1 MKRLLSSKR
10 KETKQGSSSSN
21 LSTTSVD
28 KPMDIVPTTS
38 NQSNESHEESFKPIF
53 QRTNNVDMNL
63 NVNPTIANKNNSDDD
78 FSLDTTMN
86 DYSLFTGTKKS
97 FSTKQSSYMSSGSTG
112 GGVGSSKK
120 EFGTTLH
127 TLNMVSEE
135 TDETTTTTPSQIVSD
150 GLVTLVEDVSFVVN
164 QFNHGIINLTT
175 CVINTIDCFKRFI
188 AQVGELD
195 KRIASWKFTSENNK
209 CVRQIIRYYLNFY
222 DNLLKD
228 EAYIKLKLLLVK
240 HFNDFAGCLDSSN
253 DRITNEMIKPK
264 NYAIGYDGIKLPNQ
278 DLLERIIEKISKS
291 SSNLSIK
298 EQSGSFLA
306 PITRGIT
313 QELSILC
320 LYFGYPEPNDYHFQ
334 FIQSLYELY
343 DDIHMM
349 IIKNKIEL
357 AATAKTETMPVPPTA
372 VAPPPSS
379 TKFKIPFRIPTD
391 ITQPPMSMSISLEN
405 SLRTSGTL
413 GGYIYPIINI
423 QTHPELSYYAH
434 SQFAITCGHVC
445 LDGNKSTY
453 PHVSVPSSVLIS
465 MYKNALSVQYTRS
478 DSEAKVAYGS
488 ILSQLDQLFPVKKV
502 NPQLQRNLPS
512 LRFGQII
519 WGERTLIE
527 NNQMIN
533 GISDLAEKRL
543 SDLAIVKINK
553 KLSCRNFLGDDV
565 SFNEFDPGLMFDN
578 LYIRKVINLSR
589 YVPKNIPTTTTDVDS
604 TISDHPAEKS
614 HHGISVFK
622 YGSTTK
628 YTRGNLNG
636 IKLVYWQDGAIHS
649 SEFIVNSPDNITPFA
664 AGGDSGSWVLTK
676 LEDLEQGGKGLGV
689 LGMLHSY
696 DGEFRQFGLFT
707 PMNEILTRLEEV
719 TNIKWGV
726 VGCEEKSD
734 DIESSSSDH
743 DSDTESESEVD

>member
-1 MKRLLSSKR
+1 MKRLLSKR
-10 KETKQGSSSSN
+10 KDPKPGSSSVNPSI
-21 LSTTSVD
+21 SSVD
-28 KPMDIVPTTS
+28 IAPTTS
-38 NQSNESHEESFKPIF
+38 NQSNESHDESVNPIF
-53 QRTNNVDMNL
+53 QKTSNVDMNL
-63 NVNPTIANKNNSDDD
+63 NVNPTIVGRNQDDDDD
-78 FSLDTTMN
+78 FSMDTTMN

-97 FSTKQSSYMSSGSTG
+97 FSTKQSSYMSSGS
-112 GGVGSSKK
+112 SSGAPGAGKK
-120 EFGTTLH
+120 EFGTALH
-127 TLNMVSEE
+127 TLNMVAEE
-135 TDETTTTTPSQIVSD
+135 TDETTSASQIVSD

-175 CVINTIDCFKRFI
+175 CVINAIDCFKRFI
-188 AQVGELD
+188 AKANSLD
-195 KRIASWKFTSENNK
+195 KRSSSWKFTSENNK

-240 HFNDFAGCLDSSN
+240 HFNDFAGCLDSSS
-253 DRITNEMIKPK
+253 RLQTSEIVKPK
-264 NYAIGYDGIKLPNQ
+264 NYAIGYGGVKLPNQ
-278 DLLERIIEKISKS
+278 EVVERIVEKISKS
-291 SSNLSIK
+291 NLPIK

-320 LYFGYPEPNDYHFQ
+320 LYFGYPEPNDYHFR

-349 IIKNKIEL
+349 IMKNKVEL
-357 AATAKTETMPVPPTA
+357 AATAATTNPIPAPTHDPIT
-372 VAPPPSS
+372 API
-379 TKFKIPFRIPTD
+379 KFKIPFRIPTD

-405 SLRTSGTL
+405 SVRTSGTL
-413 GGYIYPIINI
+413 GGYIYPIINT
-423 QTHPELSYYAH
+423 QTHPQLSYYAH

-453 PHVSVPSSVLIS
+453 PHVSMPSSVLIS
-465 MYKNALSVQYTRS
+465 MYKNALSAQYTRS
-478 DSEAKVAYGS
+478 DNEAKVAYGS
-488 ILSQLDQLFPVKKV
+488 ILNQLDQLFPIKKV
-502 NPQLQRNLPS
+502 KSDNNNTQQMRNLPS

-527 NNQMIN
+527 NNIVN
-533 GISDLAEKRL
+533 GISDVPEKRL

-553 KLSCRNFLGDDV
+553 KLSCRNFLGDDIP
-565 SFNEFDPGLMFDN
+565 FNEFDPGLMFDN

-589 YVPKNIPTTTTDVDS
+589 YVPKPVPANTEVDS
-604 TISDHPAEKS
+604 TVSSYNPQES
-614 HHGISVFK
+614 LHGVPVFK

-664 AGGDSGSWVLTK
+664 SGGDSGSWILTK
-676 LEDLEQGGKGLGV
+676 LEDIESDAKGLGV

-707 PMNEILTRLEEV
+707 PMTEILTRLEEV

-726 VGCEEKSD
+726 VGCEEKAGEE
-734 DIESSSSDH
+734 IES
-743 DSDTESESEVD
+743 SESEVPSDSDSDSEVD